1 MDKVGGKGNSCFRKL
16 IAATSQDILLKRF
29 IFLGGGCWWQ
39 KDLSFATLSR
49 TKIRAQDSDSL
60 KSDETIK

>member
-29 IFLGGGCWWQ
+29 IFLGGGMLVAKGPFICN
-39 KDLSFATLSR
+39 
-49 TKIRAQDSDSL
+49 SL
-60 KSDETIK
+60 

>member
-29 IFLGGGCWWQ
+29 IFFWGGVGGKRTFHLQLSLGQ
-39 KDLSFATLSR
+39 KSELKILILS
-49 TKIRAQDSDSL
+49 SL
-60 KSDETIK
+60 MRQ